1 MQQTNLALWTAKI
14 AKPLSDMVT
23 VGQLKTVAAPESSG
37 PEDSST
43 DTGSPSG
50 IATNVS
56 LSETLGG
63 EEDINSAGDSSNHPP
78 KEDVDIQDYNA
89 SSKGSR
95 RGSTFGW

>member
-1 MQQTNLALWTAKI
+1 
-14 AKPLSDMVT
+14 MVT
-23 VGQLKTVAAPESSG
+23 VGQLKTVAAPEAF
-37 PEDSST
+37 ST

-50 IATNVS
+50 IATNIS
-56 LSETLGG
+56 PSETLGG
-63 EEDINSAGDSSNHPP
+63 EEDIDSAGDSSNHPP

>member
-23 VGQLKTVAAPESSG
+23 VGQLKTVAAPE
-37 PEDSST
+37 DFST